1 MTDMRAKLVGY
12 LRAYRAQMTYIAVI
26 VMVYLLFFALGVT
39 CPIKHILGI
48 SCPGCGMSRA
58 WFHAITFRLAEAW
71 NYHPLFWIVPIAA
84 LAWLGKQK
92 YPRLGRCVLWITAGL
107 MLLVYLLRMIDLT
120 DSVVVFAPM
129 DGAIGKII
137 QWILQ

>member
-1 MTDMRAKLVGY
+1 MRAKLVDF
-12 LRAYRAQMTYIAVI
+12 LRANRTPITYGIVI
-26 VMVYLLFFALGVT
+26 VLAYLLFFALGVT

-58 WFHAITFRLAEAW
+58 WFHAITFRFSEAMD
-71 NYHPLFWIVPIAA
+71 YHPLFWIVPIAA
-84 LAWLGKQK
+84 LAWLGKPK
-92 YPRLGRCVLWITAGL
+92 FPRLGNCVLWTTAGL

-120 DSVVVFAPM
+120 DSIVVFAPM

-137 QWILQ
+137 QWILH